1 MRDDA
6 TRKPTQGWLPLE
18 CESDLGVYNLSTE
31 TPTQNMGM
39 MERIVAPSN
48 IREAYRRVKRNDG
61 CPGVDG
67 MTVEEL
73 LELLRNHWQ
82 QIRKALLDGT
92 YTPSPVKRH
101 ELPKPGGGIRV
112 LGIPTVLDR
121 LIQQAVLQVLQ
132 PEWDPTFSE
141 FSYGFRPGRSAH
153 QALDK
158 AREHYLAGNHRVV
171 DLDLEKFFD
180 RVNHDK
186 MMSLVRERVPDR
198 RVRRLIGRYLQ
209 TGMLSGDAYIPR
221 SEGTPQ
227 GGPLSPLLANLLL
240 DQLDRELEK
249 RGHCFVRYADD
260 VSIYVKSERAG
271 RRVLQSVSNFLTKK
285 LKLKVNRDKSRVAKP
300 RHRSLLGFSIG
311 KAGRVFVS
319 DKSIRRLK
327 ERIRALTGRNR
338 GRRIEQI
345 IREVAEYLQGWR
357 QYFNY
362 AYTKQKF
369 RELTA
374 WIKRRLRCYMWKQWG
389 RARNNKEL
397 RRRGVS
403 RDLAWNTCK
412 SHHGPWRLSRSPALA
427 YALTTRYFVEQGLP
441 LLHVN
446 V

>member
-1 MRDDA
+1 VQRDT
-6 TRKPTQGWLPLE
+6 TRESPQGWLAFD

-31 TPTQNMGM
+31 TPTQNMEM
-39 MERIVAPSN
+39 MEWIVAPSN
-48 IREAYRRVKRNDG
+48 VREAYRRVKRNGG

-67 MTVEEL
+67 TSVEGLAEY
-73 LELLRNHWQ
+73 LRDHWQ
-82 QIRKALLDGT
+82 QTRMELLDGT
-92 YTPSPVKRH
+92 YKPSPVKRH

-153 QALDK
+153 QAVDK
-158 AREHYLAGNHRVV
+158 AREHYLAGHHRVV

-186 MMSLVRERVPDR
+186 MMSLVRERVVDR
-198 RVRRLIGRYLQ
+198 RVRRLIRRYLQ
-209 TGMLSGDAYIPR
+209 AGMCTGDVYVPR

-249 RGHCFVRYADD
+249 RGHRFVRYADD
-260 VSIYVKSERAG
+260 VSIYVTSERAG

-327 ERIRALTGRNR
+327 DRIRALTGRNR
-338 GRRIEQI
+338 GRRVEQI
-345 IREVAEYLQGWR
+345 IGEVAAYLRGWR

-362 AYTKQKF
+362 AYNKQKF

-389 RARNNKEL
+389 RAGYREL
-397 RRRGVS
+397 RKRGVS
-403 RDLAWNTCK
+403 RELAWNTCK

-427 YALTTRYFVEQGLP
+427 YALTTRFFVEQGLP

>member
-1 MRDDA
+1 VQRDI
-6 TRKPTQGWLPLE
+6 TGKPTQGWLPLD

-31 TPTQNMGM
+31 TPAESMEM

-48 IREAYRRVKRNDG
+48 VRAAYRRVKHNG
-61 CPGVDG
+61 GGPGVDG
-67 MTVEEL
+67 RRVEEL
-73 LELLRNHWQ
+73 ASYLRSHWQ
-82 QIRKALLDGT
+82 QIREELLEGT
-92 YTPSPVKRH
+92 YKPSPVKRH
-101 ELPKPGGGIRV
+101 ELRKPGGGTRV
-112 LGIPTVLDR
+112 LGIPTVADR

-141 FSYGFRPGRSAH
+141 HSYGFRPGRSAH
-153 QALDK
+153 QAVEE
-158 AREHYLAGNHRVV
+158 AREHYRAGYQRVV

-186 MMSLVRERVPDR
+186 LMSLVRERIGDR
-198 RVRRLIGRYLQ
+198 RVRRLIRRYLQ
-209 TGMLSGDAYIPR
+209 AGMMTGDVYSER

-240 DQLDRELEK
+240 DRLDRELER
-249 RGHCFVRYADD
+249 RGHRFVRYADD
-260 VSIYVKSERAG
+260 VSIYVRSERAG
-271 RRVLQSVSNFLTKK
+271 RRVLESITRYLQEK
-285 LKLKVNRDKSRVAKP
+285 LKLSVNESKSRVDKP
-300 RHRSLLGFSIG
+300 RNRSLLGFSIG

-319 DKSIRRLK
+319 DESINRLK
-327 ERIRALTGRNR
+327 ARIRQLTSRTR

-345 IREVAEYLQGWR
+345 VQEVAAYLRGWQ

-362 AYTKQKF
+362 AFNQQTF

-374 WIKRRLRCYMWKQWG
+374 WIKRRLRCYQWKQWG
-389 RARNNKEL
+389 RVGYREL
-397 RRRGVS
+397 RKRGVS

-427 YALTTRYFVEQGLP
+427 YALTTRHFVELGLP
-441 LLHVN
+441 LLHVT

>member
-1 MRDDA
+1 MQRD
-6 TRKPTQGWLPLE
+6 TTGESSQGWLALD
-18 CESDLGVYNLSTE
+18 CESDLGVYNLATE
-31 TPTQNMGM
+31 TPTQSMEM

-48 IREAYRRVKRNDG
+48 VRAACRRVIRNGG

-67 MTVEEL
+67 MSVEGLVEY
-73 LELLRNHWQ
+73 LRAHWQ
-82 QIRKALLDGT
+82 QIRTDLLDGT
-92 YTPSPVKRH
+92 YKPSPVKRH
-101 ELPKPGGGIRV
+101 ELPKPGGGTRV

-153 QALDK
+153 QAVDK
-158 AREHYLAGNHRVV
+158 AREHYLAGHHRVV
-171 DLDLEKFFD
+171 ALDLEKFFD

-186 MMSLVRERVPDR
+186 MMSRVRERIADR
-198 RVRRLIGRYLQ
+198 RVRRLIRRYLQ
-209 TGMLSGDAYIPR
+209 AGMLTGEVYIPR

-249 RGHCFVRYADD
+249 RGHRFVRYADD

-271 RRVLQSVSNFLTKK
+271 RRVLQSISDFLSRK
-285 LKLKVNRDKSRVAKP
+285 LKLRVNESKSKVAKP
-300 RHRSLLGFSIG
+300 RQCSILGFSIG
-311 KAGRVFVS
+311 KAGRAFVS

-327 ERIRALTGRNR
+327 DRIRELTGRNR

-345 IREVAEYLQGWR
+345 IREVAEYLRGWR

-362 AYTKQKF
+362 AFNRQTF

-389 RARNNKEL
+389 RAGYREL
-397 RRRGVS
+397 RKRGVS

-427 YALTTRYFVEQGLP
+427 YALTTGYFVEMGLP
-441 LLHVN
+441 LLHVH

>member
-1 MRDDA
+1 ME
-6 TRKPTQGWLPLE
+6 L
-18 CESDLGVYNLSTE
+18 
-31 TPTQNMGM
+31 

-48 IREAYRRVKRNDG
+48 VREAYRRVKRNNG
-61 CPGVDG
+61 CPGIDE
-67 MTVEEL
+67 MTVEDL
-73 LELLRNHWQ
+73 TDYLRTHWQ
-82 QIRKALLDGT
+82 QNRKELLDGT
-92 YTPSPVKRH
+92 YKPSPIKRH
-101 ELPKPGGGIRV
+101 ELRKPDGGTRV

-158 AREHYLAGNHRVV
+158 AREHYLSGRHRVV

-186 MMSLVRERVPDR
+186 MMSLVRDRVSDK
-198 RVRRLIGRYLQ
+198 RVRRLIRRYLQ
-209 TGMLSGDAYIPR
+209 AGMLTGNVYVPR

-227 GGPLSPLLANLLL
+227 GSPLSPLLANLLL
-240 DQLDRELEK
+240 DQLDQELEK
-249 RGHCFVRYADD
+249 RGHRFVRYADD

-271 RRVLQSVSNFLTKK
+271 RRVLQSISNYLNRK
-285 LKLKVNRDKSRVAKP
+285 LKLKVNNSKSKVAKP
-300 RHRSLLGFSIG
+300 RQCSLLGFSIG
-311 KAGRVFVS
+311 RAGKVFVS
-319 DKSIRRLK
+319 DKSIRRFK
-327 ERIRALTGRNR
+327 DKIRKLTGRNR

-345 IREVAEYLQGWR
+345 ISEVADYLKGWR

-362 AYTKQKF
+362 AYNKGKF

-389 RARNNKEL
+389 RAGYREL
-397 RRRGVS
+397 RKRGVS
-403 RDLAWNTCK
+403 RQLAWNTSK
-412 SHHGPWRLSRSPALA
+412 SHHGAWRLSHSPALSF
-427 YALTTRYFVEQGLP
+427 ALTTRYFVSMGLP

>member
-1 MRDDA
+1 MQDDT
-6 TRKPTQGWLPLE
+6 TRMPTQGWLPLE

-31 TPTQNMGM
+31 TPTQNMEV

-73 LELLRNHWQ
+73 LDLLRDHWQ
-82 QIRKALLDGT
+82 QIRKELLDGT

-121 LIQQAVLQVLQ
+121 LIKQAALQILQ

-180 RVNHDK
+180 RVNHEK
-186 MMSLVRERVPDR
+186 MMALVRERVTDR
-198 RVRRLIGRYLQ
+198 RVRRLIRRYLQ
-209 TGMLSGDAYIPR
+209 AGMLSGDAYIPR

-260 VSIYVKSERAG
+260 VSIYIKSERAG

-285 LKLKVNRDKSRVAKP
+285 LKLKVNKSKSRVAKP

-327 ERIRALTGRNR
+327 DRIRALTGRNR
-338 GRRIEQI
+338 GRRVEQI

-362 AYTKQKF
+362 AYNKQKF

-374 WIKRRLRCYMWKQWG
+374 WIRRRLRCYMWKQWG
-389 RARNNKEL
+389 RAGYREL
-397 RRRGVS
+397 RKRGVS